1 MQNGFEHFSHVLWK
15 YNYTLFFCHAITE
28 TIIICFLGFVST
40 PSTDN
45 ITDIYESISGIN
57 HLPLHYDAVKLSL
70 DELSRFISGNF
81 KFPSEIEWHHIQALE
96 VRKLFSNAGN
106 LEINIGFLWAA
117 FLRRFDLLQVFLEL
131 GAQLR

>member
-1 MQNGFEHFSHVLWK
+1 MQCSLNK
-15 YNYTLFFCHAITE
+15 T
-28 TIIICFLGFVST
+28 CFLGFVST

-70 DELSRFISGNF
+70 DELTRFSSGNF
-81 KFPSEIEWHHIQALE
+81 KFPSEIEWHHIQAQD

-117 FLRRFDLLQVFLEL
+117 FLRRFDLLQVLLDL